1 MRNNT
6 YSRRQFKQDFAKLL
20 ENTFI
25 PTNLSNQEV
34 VRRYSDLFSYVEP
47 HIPSRL
53 YRFRQCSIDSIL
65 DFEHGRISVCTAN
78 RFSDRY
84 DSHIFYNYKTLDERM
99 QIASHQILPQFLQA
113 IKTNPSSFPSNP
125 ITIRV
130 LQMIDAKDSDN
141 AILDFLNTEIGKKAT
156 EWVAQVKLQE
166 QWPRDYST
174 TRIACFTETV
184 KSKFMWDTY
193 AGGYTGF
200 SLEYDFRNWRT
211 LSIDNIPVCLFPVIY
226 SSKKMDA
233 TEMIDRLSGQEYMRS
248 WGVDES
254 ALQAYTT
261 AFPVDYLYWL
271 KMFLYKDKVEY
282 SHEKEWRIL
291 ELPPFVPG
299 EKRKEFSSIQDAG
312 TLKAIY
318 YGPEMEDRY
327 KAHLREVAR
336 KKGIL
341 EFDVTLNRNS
351 RKYELGV
358 SRLK

>member
-1 MRNNT
+1 MS
-6 YSRRQFKQDFAKLL
+6 SRRQFKQDFAKLL
-20 ENTFI
+20 DNTFI

-53 YRFRQCSIDSIL
+53 YRFRQCSIDGIL
-65 DFEHGRISVCTAN
+65 DFEQGRISVCTAN
-78 RFSDRY
+78 RFSDKY
-84 DSHIFYNYKTLDERM
+84 DSTVFYNHNSLAERM
-99 QIASHQILPQFLQA
+99 QIASHQLIPQILQA
-113 IKTNPSSFPSNP
+113 LKKDPCSFPSNP
-125 ITIRV
+125 KTARV
-130 LQMIDAKDSDN
+130 LQLINAKESDN
-141 AILDFLNTEIGKKAT
+141 VIMDFMTTEIGKWAQ
-156 EWVAQVKLQE
+156 EWVAQVNLQE
-166 QWPRDYST
+166 QWPRDHST

-226 SSKKMDA
+226 SSKKIDA
-233 TEMIDRLSGQEYMRS
+233 TEMIDRLSGQEYLRRF
-248 WGVDES
+248 GVDDS
-254 ALQAYTT
+254 IIQAYTT
-261 AFPVDYLYWL
+261 AFPIDYLYWL
-271 KMFLYKDKVEY
+271 KVFLYKDKSEY
-282 SHEKEWRIL
+282 SHEKEWRLL

-312 TLKAIY
+312 ALKAIY
-318 YGPEMEDRY
+318 YGPEMKERY
-327 KAHLREVAR
+327 KAHLREIAR
-336 KKGIL
+336 IKGIQ

-358 SRLK
+358 SKL